1 MTIQDKTILFNEIS
15 SALAD
20 IDNGDMSADDTVIA
34 LLERAYNALN
44 DDIEVKNDL

>member
-1 MTIQDKTILFNEIS
+1 MTIQEKTILFNEIS

-20 IDNGDMSADDTVIA
+20 IDNGDISADETVIA

-44 DDIEVKNDL
+44 DDIQIQ